1 MASSYKEV
9 QDAIKA
15 TLDADSWFDETSS
28 TIQKTEVNER
38 KAELRHKPQYMGF
51 LYSELPAFTIKCVG
65 KESSL
70 HTTREIQEN
79 FEVEMR
85 LITRSRNEQT
95 GMDTHWGKIKEVE
108 RALRKQVTSADD
120 LGINAFVTEVR
131 SEIEEIEKDGDYWVF
146 KTLTFCDVEI
156 IETY

>member
-1 MASSYKEV
+1 MSSYKEI
-9 QDAIKA
+9 QDAIKT

-38 KAELRHKPQYMGF
+38 KVELRHKPQYMGF

-65 KESSL
+65 KESEL
-70 HTTREIQEN
+70 NTTREIQEN

-85 LITRSRNEQT
+85 LITRARDEQT

-108 RALRKQVTSADD
+108 RTLRKQVTSADD
-120 LGINAFVTEVR
+120 LGINAFVTEVH

-146 KTLTFCDVEI
+146 KTLTFCNVEI